1 MKDYKELLNNG
12 AYKLDLEEFKHIPFI
27 ECESNLDFLGYL
39 CYYEKTDIIQ
49 YCLEHPKYI
58 KLINEK
64 KLLNEY
70 CILISLEKSNLE
82 LIDYLLE
89 KNLINKHDI
98 FKAIDGFFLGNIDN
112 KYLPEMN
119 KEEIALFG
127 NKAIYHV
134 KENGLLLA
142 LKNGF
147 KEEDIQIENVYFCIK
162 NHVTINEKQN
172 VLNLLKENFEISSLF
187 AQNEKA
193 FNDNKQ
199 EITSRIQ
206 SFETVIEMIF
216 ENMNI
221 KNLCKNN
228 FLTVLK
234 IIKSEEENN
243 TNYLRNKVLLEYSN
257 DFSKEDLQ
265 KIKKFNKGFYRE
277 IEKVRLYNNL
287 QEKTYVSKFSERKL
301 KI

>member
-1 MKDYKELLNNG
+1 MKNYKELLNNG
-12 AYKLDLEEFKHIPFI
+12 AYKLDLEEFKQIPFI
-27 ECESNLDFLGYL
+27 ECESNLNFLGYL

-49 YCLEHPKYI
+49 YCFEHPKYW
-58 KLINEK
+58 KLISEN

-70 CILISLEKSNLE
+70 CISISLEKSNIE

-89 KNLINKHDI
+89 KNVINKHDI
-98 FKAIDGFFLGNIDN
+98 FKAIDGFFLGHIDN

-119 KEEIALFG
+119 KEQISILG

-134 KENGLLLA
+134 KEKGLLLA
-142 LKNGF
+142 LKNEF
-147 KEEDIQIENVYFCIK
+147 KTEDIKIENVYFCIK
-162 NHVTINEKQN
+162 NHVSINEKES
-172 VLNLLKENFEISSLF
+172 LLKLLKENFEISSLF
-187 AQNEKA
+187 AQNEKK
-193 FNDNKQ
+193 FDENKQ
-199 EITSRIQ
+199 EITSGIQ
-206 SFETVIEMIF
+206 CFETVIEMIF

-221 KNLCKNN
+221 KDLCKNH

-234 IIKSEEENN
+234 IIKSEEENK
-243 TNYLRNKVLLEYSN
+243 TNYLKNKVLLECSN

-287 QEKTYVSKFSERKL
+287 QEKPYISNFSEKKL